1 MPIYDYRCR
10 SCHYEAEF
18 FHGISQELEET
29 CPQCGSADFERLV
42 SAPSVRFAG
51 QGYYETDEK
60 PKNKQRNVVREEK
73 STSDKAS

>member
-1 MPIYDYRCR
+1 MPIYDYRCK
-10 SCHYEAEF
+10 SCQHEAEF
-18 FHGISQELEET
+18 LHGISQALKEPCPKCGAELE
-29 CPQCGSADFERLV
+29 RLI

-73 STSDKAS
+73 PTSDKAS